1 MPHLQ
6 EVIMKQ
12 FAKNIVRRLM
22 RLIGFSDT
30 EEEHREPTPEEIE
43 DEKRWEEARKW
54 KEQFWERMRTD
65 PKYREEV
72 NKHQVDM

>member
-1 MPHLQ
+1 
-6 EVIMKQ
+6 MKQ

-22 RLIGFSDT
+22 RLVGFSDT
-30 EEEHREPTPEEIE
+30 KEERREPTPEEIE
-43 DEKRWEEARKW
+43 REKKWEEARKW

-65 PKYREEV
+65 PNYREEV